1 MPSIGSIFEIAR
13 TALRAQQ
20 IALNVTGDNIA
31 NVNTPGYS
39 RKTPN
44 LKTGLTVAGFGTG
57 VKVESLTRARDL
69 LLDGQFRFEGHSLG
83 NLEVLE
89 RAMRSI
95 EAIFT
100 ELAGGGA
107 SEPGAVFNQASG
119 AALSGAFSRFFNS
132 FQDLANNPESQTARA
147 VVREEASFL
156 VDQFQRMH
164 DQLSVL
170 RFDMEAEVKQT
181 LLETNRIIRQ
191 LATLNTKII
200 TNKKDP
206 TDVAGSLEDERDRLL
221 DDLSKLLKI
230 NIREQVDGTVAVSA
244 APGILLVDAAVF
256 NELTTRPVS
265 RNNAIVSD
273 VALAIDG
280 KAVDPVSGK
289 LGGLLQARDEKIISA
304 QENLDIVAETL
315 VGRVNL
321 IHSAGFG
328 LDGSSGTNFFIATQD
343 SAREIAISQEV
354 LGDLNKIAASSTAV
368 GNGDGANALTLSGLA
383 SEKVLGGGTRTI
395 EEFYADLVGQIGADA
410 KEVFTNAETQRLV
423 VEQVEI
429 RRENVRGV
437 SLNEEATNLIL
448 FQRAFQ
454 AAARIVTIVDE
465 MMQSLLNI

>member
-1 MPSIGSIFEIAR
+1 MSSISSTIETAR
-13 TALRAQQ
+13 SALRAQQ

-44 LKTGLTVAGFGTG
+44 LKTGFTVAGYGTG

-107 SEPGAVFNQASG
+107 SEPGTVFNQASSS
-119 AALSGAFSRFFNS
+119 ALSGGFSRFFNS

-156 VDQFQRMH
+156 VDQFHRIQ

-191 LATLNTKII
+191 LAKLNTKILS
-200 TNKKDP
+200 

-244 APGILLVDAAVF
+244 APGILLVDAAGVF
-256 NELTTRPVS
+256 VNELTTRPVS
-265 RNNAIVSD
+265 RNNAVVSD
-273 VALAIDG
+273 VALVIDG
-280 KAVDPVSGK
+280 KAIDPVSGK
-289 LGGLLQARDEKIISA
+289 LGGLLQARDEKIVSA

-315 VGRVNL
+315 VSRVNL

-354 LGDLNKIAASSTAV
+354 LGGLDKIAASSTAV
-368 GNGDGANALTLSGLA
+368 GNGDGVNALALSGLA

-395 EEFYADLVGQIGADA
+395 EEFYADLIGQIGADA